1 MSDQEQQTKPDG
13 GASASTAMLGDG
25 IPTFTFRGDELIGFI
40 WHIYAL
46 ARIVDAIKDMPEL
59 PKEADPMEDQGAQDE
74 LIQGWIDELQSLQ
87 VRDDGTVVF
96 DERPWLVNCESP
108 NAEVRGDAPL
118 YGAASLSTDGFGGAE
133 GVGLNELLCRT
144 TGERHG
150 TRVLRRN

>member
-1 MSDQEQQTKPDG
+1 
-13 GASASTAMLGDG
+13 MLGDG

-108 NAEVRGDAPL
+108 NARCGLPRPKWSSNTAGRRPL
-118 YGAASLSTDGFGGAE
+118 RFFP
-133 GVGLNELLCRT
+133 N
-144 TGERHG
+144 
-150 TRVLRRN
+150 

>member
-1 MSDQEQQTKPDG
+1 MSALEFLELAAKTLEERGKEYDRETG
-13 GASASTAMLGDG
+13 ERSGDG

-108 NAEVRGDAPL
+108 NV
-118 YGAASLSTDGFGGAE
+118 
-133 GVGLNELLCRT
+133 
-144 TGERHG
+144 
-150 TRVLRRN
+150 